1 MSDGS
6 VVTTNA
12 GTRIDDQELSLAE
25 ATSRIKAIKDMM
37 HPLLPLADQVAA
49 LTVAIQAQTE
59 RQQLLHTG
67 LPDP

>member
-37 HPLLPLADQVAA
+37 HPLLPLTDQVVA